1 MAVKIH
7 CPQGYGSSN
16 CRKLMLSHDFLP
28 RGVFINNMGKEKYN
42 QKGKN
47 PFFAGILI
55 GMFGS
60 LASSMFISS
69 FFRIFKPNF
78 IVDLWTLIIS
88 GIGFFG
94 VYYWIYKQIKPIK

>member
-1 MAVKIH
+1 MPKQKVT
-7 CPQGYGSSN
+7 Q
-16 CRKLMLSHDFLP
+16 
-28 RGVFINNMGKEKYN
+28 KEKN
-42 QKGKN
+42 L
-47 PFFAGILI
+47 FFAGVLM

-78 IVDLWTLIIS
+78 IVDLATLIIS

-94 VYYWIYKQIKPIK
+94 VYYWIYKQIKPII